1 MEYFAH
7 IDEQNGDRRQSIKD
21 HLEGTA
27 ELARHFADS
36 FGSGDWG
43 YCCGMLHDIGK
54 YSGAFQDRLFGIS
67 DCKVD
72 HSTAGAQLCNEQ
84 GGALNHLRFCIAG
97 HHAGLPD
104 YGGTSDL
111 GNSSSLNGRLKKKI
125 ENYQAYKTEIEIPEI
140 YTIPFDS
147 KKSTD
152 VGFSLSVFIR
162 MLFSCLVD
170 ADYLDTEQFM
180 KDGKTYRVQGEAIDV
195 LHDKLQRYVSDW
207 LSTTETETINGHR
220 TEILKNCLQQGRQP
234 RGLFRLTVPTGG
246 GKTIASLAFALRH
259 AAINKMDRVIYVI
272 PYTSIIEQNA
282 KVFREILGA
291 ENVLENHYNVDY
303 EGNEELRAMH
313 LAAENWDKPVVVTTN
328 VQFFESLFSNKPSK
342 CRKLHNIANSVIIF
356 DEAQMLP
363 NDYLKPCI
371 GIMSELVRNYRS
383 SIVLC
388 TATQPSLKNLFPKDM
403 EIAELCPRVNEQFDF
418 FKRTIYQNIGTIQE
432 ETLIERIGR
441 EEQALCIVNT
451 RKRAQSLYKQLK
463 TEKGVYHLSTSM
475 YPKHRHRVLE
485 KIREELK
492 AKNRCIV
499 ISTSLVEAGV
509 DLDFK
514 AVYRQIAGTDSIIQ
528 AAGRCNREGKHKLE
542 ESIVS
547 IFQFDETERIPGQSQ
562 QIGITKSMINEGLDI
577 SKLENIEEYFKRL
590 YNLKGDNLDKKNIMS
605 RFQKIP
611 YFEFATV
618 GKQFRLI
625 EEETKAVFIPDDEEA
640 REILQVLKNQG
651 YTKGT
656 MRKAGQ
662 YCVQVYNKVFENL
675 YGAGIIRPITS
686 ELEDLYVLTDE
697 ERYSEAVGLNLEDV
711 LGIGIF
717 A

>member
-140 YTIPFDS
+140 HTIPFDP

-170 ADYLDTEQFM
+170 ADYLDTERFM
-180 KDGKTYRVQGEAIDV
+180 KDGKTYRVQGETIDV

-246 GKTIASLAFALRH
+246 GKTIASL
-259 AAINKMDRVIYVI
+259 
-272 PYTSIIEQNA
+272 
-282 KVFREILGA
+282 
-291 ENVLENHYNVDY
+291 
-303 EGNEELRAMH
+303 EL
-313 LAAENWDKPVVVTTN
+313 P
-328 VQFFESLFSNKPSK
+328 
-342 CRKLHNIANSVIIF
+342 
-356 DEAQMLP
+356 
-363 NDYLKPCI
+363 
-371 GIMSELVRNYRS
+371 
-383 SIVLC
+383 
-388 TATQPSLKNLFPKDM
+388 
-403 EIAELCPRVNEQFDF
+403 
-418 FKRTIYQNIGTIQE
+418 
-432 ETLIERIGR
+432 
-441 EEQALCIVNT
+441 
-451 RKRAQSLYKQLK
+451 
-463 TEKGVYHLSTSM
+463 
-475 YPKHRHRVLE
+475 
-485 KIREELK
+485 
-492 AKNRCIV
+492 
-499 ISTSLVEAGV
+499 
-509 DLDFK
+509 
-514 AVYRQIAGTDSIIQ
+514 
-528 AAGRCNREGKHKLE
+528 
-542 ESIVS
+542 
-547 IFQFDETERIPGQSQ
+547 
-562 QIGITKSMINEGLDI
+562 
-577 SKLENIEEYFKRL
+577 
-590 YNLKGDNLDKKNIMS
+590 
-605 RFQKIP
+605 
-611 YFEFATV
+611 
-618 GKQFRLI
+618 
-625 EEETKAVFIPDDEEA
+625 
-640 REILQVLKNQG
+640 
-651 YTKGT
+651 
-656 MRKAGQ
+656 
-662 YCVQVYNKVFENL
+662 
-675 YGAGIIRPITS
+675 
-686 ELEDLYVLTDE
+686 
-697 ERYSEAVGLNLEDV
+697 
-711 LGIGIF
+711 
-717 A
+717 